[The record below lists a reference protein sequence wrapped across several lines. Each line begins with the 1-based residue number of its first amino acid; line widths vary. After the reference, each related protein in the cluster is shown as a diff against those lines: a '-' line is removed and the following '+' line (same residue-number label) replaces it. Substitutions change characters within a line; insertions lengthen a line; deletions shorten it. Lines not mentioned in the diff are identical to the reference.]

1 MYLGKLT
8 WHIFL
13 EADRMAIQMK
23 REQSKIRTKDSGKSK
38 TIPLIRFRH
47 NTVLELKEKQDEEEM
62 YELKKKILMLA
73 ESNLYDDDYD
83 NTDLIKFK

>member
-1 MYLGKLT
+1 
-8 WHIFL
+8 
-13 EADRMAIQMK
+13 
-23 REQSKIRTKDSGKSK
+23 
-38 TIPLIRFRH
+38 
-47 NTVLELKEKQDEEEM
+47 VLELKEKQDEEEM